1 MWVQTMV
8 DVGAIAMGVCEVSLS
23 ISKES
28 WSSAESMWERSGALG
43 IRHERG
49 KVSRKGRVI

>member
-43 IRHERG
+43 IRHEM
-49 KVSRKGRVI
+49 VT